1 MATMVAGAPRGG
13 RMTGWYAGLLSAGWV
28 VPLFVVVW
36 SFLVVLPLIIVVGY
50 SFLQIRNYQVV
61 FEPTFATWVSLID
74 SGRWIA
80 AVRTLRIVATM
91 TLIELILAFPF
102 ALWLAKGCRSSV
114 LKAGIITLLTIPFFI
129 DASSRIIVWRAILGV
144 NGIVNTGLMQL
155 GLISEPITWL
165 LFSEFAVH
173 FGMIGSYFPT
183 MVFPIFMII
192 SLIDD
197 EYLQAS
203 ADLGASPGQTLVYVI
218 LPMALPGIVAG
229 IVFTMVPLMAAWVE
243 PQLLGGGQV
252 NLLGDSVEAALREL
266 KYPTAAALSAVVIA
280 MLVIMLGLLVTIT
293 RGRLDL
299 ATVFQAMRR

>member
-1 MATMVAGAPRGG
+1 MATMVAGSPRSG
-13 RMTGWYAGLLSAGWV
+13 RISGWYANLLSAGWP

-36 SFLVVLPLIIVVGY
+36 SIIVVLPLIIVVGY

-61 FEPTFATWVSLID
+61 FEPTLATWYSLIE

-80 AVRTLRIVATM
+80 ALRTLRIVATM
-91 TLIELILAFPF
+91 TLIELLLAFPF
-102 ALWLAKGCRSSV
+102 ALWLAKGCRSNV
-114 LKAGIITLLTIPFFI
+114 LKAAIITLLTIPFFI

-144 NGIVNTGLMQL
+144 NGIVNTGLINL
-155 GLISEPITWL
+155 GIIDEPITWL

-183 MVFPIFMII
+183 MVFPIFMIV

-197 EYLQAS
+197 EFLQAS

-252 NLLGDSVEAALREL
+252 NLLGDSVESALREL

-280 MLVIMLGLLVTIT
+280 MLVLMLGLLVRAT